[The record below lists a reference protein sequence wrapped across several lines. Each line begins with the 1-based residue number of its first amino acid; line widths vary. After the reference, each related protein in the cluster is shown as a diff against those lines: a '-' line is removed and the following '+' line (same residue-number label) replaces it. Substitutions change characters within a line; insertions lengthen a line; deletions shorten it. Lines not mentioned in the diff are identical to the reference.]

1 MTTKV
6 KKIRFIPV
14 PGFALIVFDLIIT
27 AIICNG
33 WYEIIFNNDSADMPI
48 KRAITIGLII
58 AIMLFEIFLTAI
70 TVIKAKQ
77 SEGFWAFL
85 G

>member
-1 MTTKV
+1 MTKV

-14 PGFALIVFDLIIT
+14 PGFALIAFNLIIT
-27 AIICNG
+27 AILCNG
-33 WYEIIFNNDSADMPI
+33 WHEIIFNNYAADMPV

-58 AIMLFEIFLTAI
+58 AMMMFDIFLVVIA
-70 TVIKAKQ
+70 VIKAKQ
-77 SEGFWAFL
+77 SEDFEDFL